1 MKKAIQDENW
11 DEAENQLL
19 YNEKG
24 ETSKYASQVKGRAT
38 RIAAL
43 LNPNDKIGAMNDG
56 VKGMQGAEGGKG
68 KTIVVTDASKKITN
82 TNKQNLNYNP
92 DGSTRNGKTSG
103 AVPEWYANP
112 SYG

>member
-1 MKKAIQDENW
+1 
-11 DEAENQLL
+11 
-19 YNEKG
+19 
-24 ETSKYASQVKGRAT
+24 
-38 RIAAL
+38 
-43 LNPNDKIGAMNDG
+43 MNDG